1 MRQALIVETDES
13 FQHALAEVV
22 RQAGFKTEIAST
34 LKEARRGLAH
44 RLPDVFFVDPEL
56 PDGSGLELLDEVDG
70 VPETVL
76 ITSKPQLDPALGARG
91 PAVADYLTKP
101 IDPTRVRML
110 LAKLA
115 RNRELKLQIRRLRG
129 ELRRLGRFGALVGV
143 SPAMQN
149 LYDLVLRVARTD
161 APILITGEAGTGKK
175 LVGRTVH
182 EQSLRARGP
191 FVAVACGSSAPD
203 AIERELFGEEH
214 DADGRRRTS
223 ALEAANRGTLLLDE
237 VTAIPAEGQSRL
249 VTLFETGRFTRL
261 GSIEPVRVDVRII
274 ATTARDVAQAVAAGQ
289 LREELLYRL
298 NVFPIQLPPL
308 RDRAEDVE
316 LLAEHFLRLLNR
328 REGASTRFAR
338 GALDLLWAQRW
349 PGNVREL
356 RDLVERAFRESG
368 DEIGADAF
376 PPPPAGRAQAG
387 SSLDIGVGTSLE
399 EMERRLILAT
409 LSQLRGDK
417 RKAAAALKISLK
429 TLYNR
434 INQYRGAPSDRP

>member
-22 RQAGFKTEIAST
+22 RQAGFKTETAST
-34 LKEARRGLAH
+34 LKEARRGLARH
-44 RLPDVFFVDPEL
+44 SPDVFFVDPEL

-76 ITSKPQLDPALGARG
+76 ITSKPQLDPALGARR

-101 IDPTRVRML
+101 VDPTRVRML

-115 RNRELKLQIRRLRG
+115 RNRELKQQIRRLRG
-129 ELRRLGRFGALVGV
+129 ELRRLGRFGALVGA
-143 SPAMQN
+143 SPAMQS
-149 LYDLVLRVARTD
+149 LYDLVLRVARTE
-161 APILITGEAGTGKK
+161 APVLITGEPGTGKK

-182 EQSLRARGP
+182 EQSLRAHGP
-191 FVAVACGSSAPD
+191 FVTVACAAAAPES
-203 AIERELFGEEH
+203 IERELFGEER
-214 DADGRRRTS
+214 DESGRRHRG

-237 VTAIPAEGQSRL
+237 VAAIPAEGQSRL
-249 VTLFETGRFTRL
+249 IALFETGHFARL
-261 GSIEPVRVDVRII
+261 GSVQPVPVDVRLI
-274 ATTARDVAQAVAAGQ
+274 ATTTRDLAQAVVAGE

-298 NVFPIQLPPL
+298 NVFPIELPPL
-308 RDRAEDVE
+308 RERAEDVE
-316 LLAEHFLRLLNR
+316 LLAEHFLRALNR
-328 REGASTRFAR
+328 REGTSKRFAR
-338 GALDLLWAQRW
+338 AALDVLWTQSW

-368 DEIGADAF
+368 EEIGPDTL
-376 PPPPAGRAQAG
+376 PLPSAGRVPGG
-387 SSLDIGVGTSLE
+387 SSLDIGVGTSLD

-409 LSQLRGDK
+409 LNHLRGDK

-434 INQYRGAPSDRP
+434 INQYRGAP